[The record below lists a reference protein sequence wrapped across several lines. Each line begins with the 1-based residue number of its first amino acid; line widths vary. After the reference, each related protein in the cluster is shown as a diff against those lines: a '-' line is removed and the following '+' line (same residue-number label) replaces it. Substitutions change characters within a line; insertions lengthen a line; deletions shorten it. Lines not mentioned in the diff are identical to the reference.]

1 MTLPRCENP
10 VTPERAAQ
18 IRERYTAERERRVHP
33 DGSAQYR
40 PTEAEF
46 GYFAEDPYTERAE
59 REPVHDVV
67 DVAVVGG
74 GFGGIL
80 AGARLRQQGV
90 GSVRVV
96 EKGGDFGG
104 TWYWNRYPGIH
115 CDIDAAVYLP
125 LLEETGYIPRWKYA
139 PGEEIRQHAV
149 RIAEKFDL
157 YQNALFSTAVTSLT
171 WDDADQRWLVTTDRG
186 DEFRATYV
194 ITATGTLTEPKLPG
208 IPGIESFAGHTFHT
222 SRWDYGYTGGTPE
235 GGMTGLAGRK
245 VGIVGTGATGIQ
257 AVPMLAEDAEHL
269 YVFQRT
275 PSTVGVRGQ
284 RPLTATDLGADR
296 PGWATERR
304 ENFLRIVSGEAVP
317 GVDEDLVD
325 DAWTE
330 SAALLEKLLPSF
342 RRDEAGQDN
351 EEFEAAYEALDHAT
365 MERIRARVTEIVED
379 PATASALQPWYR
391 YACKRPT
398 FSDTYLPAFN
408 RDNVTLVDTADS
420 HGIERMTERG
430 VVVAGVE
437 YAVDAL
443 VFATGFSV
451 GVSGIT
457 SGRLPVTGRDG
468 VQLLQAWAQEGPRS
482 LHGFASNGFPNLIK
496 MGSLHNASSVN
507 FSHILD
513 EQAVHAA
520 ALVVAAEARGALIEP
535 SREAEDA
542 WARRLSEGAPRH
554 AWFHAECTPG
564 YYNAEG
570 VGRPDVPTGY
580 PGSAVAFHEEL
591 RAWRET
597 SIDEALTG
605 PRLSPSSWPSSDGRG
620 RSEE

>member
-1 MTLPRCENP
+1 M
-10 VTPERAAQ
+10 
-18 IRERYTAERERRVHP
+18 
-33 DGSAQYR
+33 
-40 PTEAEF
+40 
-46 GYFAEDPYTERAE
+46 
-59 REPVHDVV
+59 
-67 DVAVVGG
+67 
-74 GFGGIL
+74 
-80 AGARLRQQGV
+80 
-90 GSVRVV
+90 
-96 EKGGDFGG
+96 
-104 TWYWNRYPGIH
+104 
-115 CDIDAAVYLP
+115 
-125 LLEETGYIPRWKYA
+125 
-139 PGEEIRQHAV
+139 

-157 YQNALFSTAVTSLT
+157 YENALFSTAVTSLT
-171 WDDADQRWLVTTDRG
+171 WDDADQRWRVTTDRG

-208 IPGIESFAGHTFHT
+208 IPGIESFTGHTFHT
-222 SRWDYGYTGGTPE
+222 SRWDYGYTGGTAE

-284 RPLTATDLGADR
+284 RPITAADLGADR
-296 PGWATERR
+296 PGWAAERR
-304 ENFLRIVSGEAVP
+304 ENFLRFVSGEAVA
-317 GVDEDLVD
+317 GIDEDLVD

-342 RRDEAGQDN
+342 RRDHDPD
-351 EEFEAAYEALDHAT
+351 FEAAYEALDHAT

-379 PATASALQPWYR
+379 PETAAALQPWYR

-398 FSDTYLPAFN
+398 FSDRYLPAFN
-408 RDNVTLVDTADS
+408 RENVTLVDTADS

-430 VVVAGVE
+430 VVVDGVE
-437 YAVDAL
+437 YEVDAL

-451 GVSGIT
+451 SVSGIT
-457 SGRLPVTGRDG
+457 SGRLPVIGRGG
-468 VQLLQAWAQEGPRS
+468 VPLLRAWAHEGPRS
-482 LHGFASNGFPNLIK
+482 LHGFASSGFPNLLK
-496 MGSLHNASSVN
+496 MGSLHNASRVN

-520 ALVVAAEARGALIEP
+520 ALVAAAESRGAIIEP

-542 WARRLSEGAPRH
+542 WAHRLTKGAPRH

-570 VGRPDVPTGY
+570 KGRPDAPTGY
-580 PGSAVAFHEEL
+580 PGSAVAFHDEL

-597 SIDEALTG
+597 SIDEV
-605 PRLSPSSWPSSDGRG
+605 LSAR
-620 RSEE
+620 R